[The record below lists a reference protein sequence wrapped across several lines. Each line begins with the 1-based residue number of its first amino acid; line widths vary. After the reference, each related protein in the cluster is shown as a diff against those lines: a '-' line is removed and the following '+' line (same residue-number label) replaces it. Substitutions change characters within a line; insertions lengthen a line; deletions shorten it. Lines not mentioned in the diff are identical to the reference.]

1 MQLLRSPHPL
11 LGALSLKPML
21 LAFVFGAGP
30 AMAVDPQPN
39 PQSPP
44 GMAVGKIASTFEQL
58 RVNSVAD
65 QLIRYLEKAVDWASG
80 PASRVSLGSIT
91 PEIRAA
97 VLAHPEVVLAQEQR
111 LTAAA
116 ATREAFAGFLPQVS
130 SKLET
135 GTRSYD
141 AVDTPW
147 SRTAAHD
154 DKSKALSVTA
164 SQLLYDFGGVSSK
177 TEARKAL
184 EAAAAARSDSK
195 RSELTLRVV
204 SAWLE
209 LFRAQQLVVVTQ
221 MNTLSRQQVLSF
233 IEEREQLGGSSQSD
247 VLRVRARL
255 ADAQSAAVAA
265 QIRLTSAEAVY
276 REMFSAAPPARIGLP
291 EAVAI
296 DLQKMSAPQTFA
308 ASPLLA
314 EAKAQID
321 AADREAKA
329 AAAALLPSFYLDLS
343 ARRRD
348 IGGLGVPGLD
358 WSAGVG
364 VRHNLYAGGAEAA
377 RQRQAEQR
385 ATESRLGQDNLL
397 RQINRASSQ
406 ALSDVNNSTAA
417 LSARKES
424 VQVAALA
431 LEAVREQFSFR
442 RGTLLDL
449 LRSQEELYIAGRD
462 LVDGIVDHSLSRYR
476 LLHLADELTPL
487 FNLPA
492 QTPVPRD

>member
-1 MQLLRSPHPL
+1 MHLPRFPRPL
-11 LGALSLKPML
+11 TGALLLKPL
-21 LAFVFGAGP
+21 ILAVACGT
-30 AMAVDPQPN
+30 AMAWAADK
-39 PQSPP
+39 P
-44 GMAVGKIASTFEQL
+44 GDAPVVVGKIANTFEQL

-91 PEIRAA
+91 PGVRTA
-97 VLAHPEVVLAQEQR
+97 VLAHPEVALAQEQR

-116 ATREAFAGFLPQVS
+116 ATREAYAGFLPQVS
-130 SKLET
+130 SKLES
-135 GTRSYD
+135 GTRRYD
-141 AVDTPW
+141 AVNTPW
-147 SRTAAHD
+147 NKTPAYD
-154 DKSKALSVTA
+154 DPSKALTVTV
-164 SQLLYDFGGVSSK
+164 SQLLYDFGGVNHK
-177 TEARKAL
+177 TEARTAL
-184 EAAAAARSDSK
+184 EDAAAARSNSK
-195 RSELTLRVV
+195 RSEVTLRVM

-209 LFRAQQLVVVTQ
+209 LFRAQQLVSVTQ

-276 REMFSAAPPARIGLP
+276 REMFSAPPPRQIALP
-291 EAVAI
+291 EIAPI
-296 DLQKMSAPQTFA
+296 DLPKMAAPQAFA
-308 ASPLLA
+308 VSPLLS
-314 EAKAQID
+314 EAKAQTE
-321 AADREAKA
+321 AASREAKA
-329 AAAALLPSFYLDLS
+329 AAAAMLPSFYLDLS

-348 IGGLGVPGLD
+348 MGGPGVPGLD
-358 WSAGVG
+358 WTAGVG

-385 ATESRLGQDNLL
+385 VTESLLGQDNLL
-397 RQINRASSQ
+397 RQIERASSQ

-417 LSARKES
+417 LNARKEA

-462 LVDGIVDHSLSRYR
+462 LVDGLVDHSLSRYR